1 MSMKVNHSFFLPRSA
16 YVELFDKTSYRNS
29 VNKIQLNTNKILQ
42 KNWTKA
48 EEQLKWK
55 TKSIVVVCFSWV
67 GDVYI
72 SATFTIIYWNSPN
85 IDFRSRL
92 PGFSD
97 CSLKSLQKVNDA
109 CLYNVPTYKVTI
121 RNQRKGRGGIFWM
134 IINTKII
141 DLLRSSFIKRV
152 TFEELFKKAL

>member
-1 MSMKVNHSFFLPRSA
+1 ML
-16 YVELFDKTSYRNS
+16 SYSTKHHTETQS
-29 VNKIQLNTNKILQ
+29 VKFYWIQIKSYK

-48 EEQLKWK
+48 EEQLKCK
-55 TKSIVVVCFSWV
+55 TKSIVDVCFSWV

-121 RNQRKGRGGIFWM
+121 TYQKKRRGGLRM
-134 IINTKII
+134 IIHSRIISLLIISSPKNIDKIKV
-141 DLLRSSFIKRV
+141 SPM
-152 TFEELFKKAL
+152 

>member
-1 MSMKVNHSFFLPRSA
+1 ML
-16 YVELFDKTSYRNS
+16 SYSTKHHTETQS
-29 VNKIQLNTNKILQ
+29 VKFYWIQIKSYK

-48 EEQLKWK
+48 EEQLKCK
-55 TKSIVVVCFSWV
+55 TKSIVDVCFSWV

-72 SATFTIIYWNSPN
+72 YATFTIIYWNSPN

-121 RNQRKGRGGIFWM
+121 TNQRKGRGGIFWM
-134 IINTKII
+134 IIYTKII
-141 DLLRSSFIKRV
+141 GLLRSSLFKRV
-152 TFEELFKKAL
+152 TFQELCKTVLELNKVNRKLPGIVM